1 METKTTA
8 DRLRELRV
16 DRDMT
21 QREVGEVLG
30 IPQQQ
35 YSQYE
40 TGQIDLPLRYLR
52 KLIDLFDVSADYLL
66 GRTQRPENK
75 SFRNVQVTK
84 GLFLR
89 GALERRPLA
98 FRGGP
103 RGGGGIRAPAAA
115 QGAGEETLRARQR
128 TCRGNNGRNGGSPMQ
143 NSAPR
148 RSEREMQL

>member
-1 METKTTA
+1 
-8 DRLRELRV
+8 
-16 DRDMT
+16 MT

-84 GLFLR
+84 DCSCTALLNAVLSLSEEDREAAVEYVRLLR
-89 GALERRPLA
+89 LKERAKKL
-98 FRGGP
+98 
-103 RGGGGIRAPAAA
+103 
-115 QGAGEETLRARQR
+115 
-128 TCRGNNGRNGGSPMQ
+128 
-143 NSAPR
+143 
-148 RSEREMQL
+148 

>member
-1 METKTTA
+1 MKTTPE
-8 DRLRELRV
+8 RLRELRV

-84 GLFLR
+84 DCSCTALLNAVLSLSEEDREAAVEYVRLLR
-89 GALERRPLA
+89 LKERA
-98 FRGGP
+98 KK
-103 RGGGGIRAPAAA
+103 
-115 QGAGEETLRARQR
+115 T
-128 TCRGNNGRNGGSPMQ
+128 
-143 NSAPR
+143 
-148 RSEREMQL
+148 

>member
-52 KLIDLFDVSADYLL
+52 KIIDLFDVSADYLL

-84 GLFLR
+84 DCSCAALLNAVLSLSEEDREAAVEYVRLLR
-89 GALERRPLA
+89 LKERAKKL
-98 FRGGP
+98 
-103 RGGGGIRAPAAA
+103 
-115 QGAGEETLRARQR
+115 
-128 TCRGNNGRNGGSPMQ
+128 
-143 NSAPR
+143 
-148 RSEREMQL
+148 

>member
-84 GLFLR
+84 DCSCAALLNAALSPSEEDREAAVEYVRLLR
-89 GALERRPLA
+89 LKERAKKL
-98 FRGGP
+98 
-103 RGGGGIRAPAAA
+103 
-115 QGAGEETLRARQR
+115 
-128 TCRGNNGRNGGSPMQ
+128 
-143 NSAPR
+143 
-148 RSEREMQL
+148 